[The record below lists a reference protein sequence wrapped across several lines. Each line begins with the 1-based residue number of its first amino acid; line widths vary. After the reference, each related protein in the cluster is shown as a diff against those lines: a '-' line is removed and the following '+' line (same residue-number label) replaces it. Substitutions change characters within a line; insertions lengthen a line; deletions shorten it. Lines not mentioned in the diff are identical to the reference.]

1 MKNLL
6 LILIL
11 FCTSLCL
18 SQDVITYMGNGNV
31 MQLNK
36 KISPDE
42 IRSRFGDN
50 QEILKVYNA
59 GRSKKSWGNF
69 LLYGGFTTIIGKA
82 ITTSTSNGVD
92 SNGNL
97 KNQNYNYIAYAVG
110 GVMVLTS
117 IPVKI
122 GFSKK
127 IKKAVDLMNKDEQ
140 NSKVG
145 LIEKASFIL
154 NSNGFGIALQF

>member
-42 IRSRFGDN
+42 IRSRFREN

-69 LLYGGFTTIIGKA
+69 LLYGGFTAIIGKA
-82 ITTSTSNGVD
+82 ITTSTSNGLEQD
-92 SNGNL
+92 I
-97 KNQNYNYIAYAVG
+97 YI
-110 GVMVLTS
+110 
-117 IPVKI
+117 
-122 GFSKK
+122 
-127 IKKAVDLMNKDEQ
+127 
-140 NSKVG
+140 
-145 LIEKASFIL
+145 
-154 NSNGFGIALQF
+154 

>member
-11 FCTSLCL
+11 LCTHFCF
-18 SQDVITYMGNGNV
+18 SQDVFIYSGNGNV
-31 MQLNK
+31 IRLNK

-42 IRSRFGDN
+42 IRAQFVEN
-50 QEILKVYNA
+50 KEIMKVYNA

-69 LLYGGFTTIIGKA
+69 LFYGGLATIIGKA
-82 ITTSTSNGVD
+82 ITTSASNGVD

-110 GVMVLTS
+110 GAMVLTS
-117 IPVKI
+117 IPIKI

-127 IKKAVDLMNKDEQ
+127 IRKAVDLMNEDAK
-140 NSKVG
+140 NPKVG
-145 LIEKASFIL
+145 IVKEVSFL
-154 NSNGFGIALQF
+154 FSGNGFGINYKF